1 MRLQKF
7 FNKIIPLITLLTLL
21 GMASCSKGPTAKES
35 NIDYWTCTMHPSVHS
50 KDPGKCPICS
60 MDLVPVM
67 KRSATPASSSEN
79 APHHDHA
86 AMLAGKP
93 TGGGEMP
100 GMPGMKAGE
109 MQGMPGM
116 PGMKGGAET
125 KAPQTS
131 EFIVPVERQ
140 QQIGVTYAKVE
151 RKPLTHTIRSV
162 GLIVPDRSRNW
173 QFVSRVDG
181 YVQKLNVT
189 SPGQVVEKDAPLLSI
204 YSPDLLT
211 SEREFVELLRMRD
224 EAKSKDARETPQRLI
239 ESAKRRL
246 QLWNVTE
253 QQIAELERTRKAS
266 DTLTLLSPF
275 RGMVQSVP
283 VEQGKSVKV
292 GDMLV
297 EVADLSLV
305 WMWAEFYENELSM
318 LQVGQKLAITAK
330 SYPGQNFYGMIALID
345 PFINETKRT
354 AKVLI
359 DIPNADFKLRPG
371 MYVNAELAMDM
382 GEALTVP
389 VSAIMPTGERNVVFI
404 DKGEGK
410 LEPRLVQLGAKYG
423 DIYEVQSG
431 LQEGE
436 RVVSSANFL
445 IDAESKVQ
453 GALKDFEQEKPKEA
467 AGASVKP

>member
-1 MRLQKF
+1 MKARKF
-7 FNKIIPLITLLTLL
+7 FNKIIPLMAVVTFL
-21 GMASCSKGPTAKES
+21 GMASCSKGPTTKDS
-35 NIDYWTCTMHPSVHS
+35 NIDYWTCTMHPSVHL

-60 MDLVPVM
+60 MDLVPVI

-93 TGGGEMP
+93 TGGEMP
-100 GMPGMKAGE
+100 
-109 MQGMPGM
+109 GMPGM
-116 PGMKGGAET
+116 PGMKGGAES

-131 EFIVPVERQ
+131 EFVVPVERQ

-151 RKPLTHTIRSV
+151 RKPLAHTIRSV
-162 GLIVPDRSRNW
+162 GVIVPDRSRNW

-189 SPGQVVEKDAPLLSI
+189 SPGQVVDKDAPLLSI

-224 EAKSKDARETPQRLI
+224 EAKTKDARETPQRLI

-253 QQIAELERTRKAS
+253 EQIAELEKTRKAS

-275 RGMVQSVP
+275 RGVVQSVP
-283 VEQGKSVKV
+283 VEQGKNVKV

-330 SYPGQNFYGMIALID
+330 SYPGQNFDGTIALID

-354 AKVLI
+354 AKVRI

-389 VSAIMPTGERNVVFI
+389 VSAVMPTGERNVVFI

-410 LEPRLVQLGAKYG
+410 LEPRIVQLGGKYG
-423 DIYEVQSG
+423 DVYAVNSG
-431 LQEGE
+431 LKEGE
-436 RVVSSANFL
+436 RVVASANFL
-445 IDAESKVQ
+445 IDAESKIQ
-453 GALKDFEQEKPKEA
+453 GALKDFEETSAP
-467 AGASVKP
+467 GTNP